1 MLQLR
6 TMPSAPRSSRWSGAA
21 GCQGILVYTD
31 NGIADP
37 WLVAQLI
44 IQSTHALSPLVAVQP
59 VYMSPYAAAE
69 MVATLG
75 HLHGRRVDLNMVDI
89 PRSPDDLHHTNL
101 VFERV
106 GASVAV

>member
-21 GCQGILVYTD
+21 GCQGIV
-31 NGIADP
+31 
-37 WLVAQLI
+37 
-44 IQSTHALSPLVAVQP
+44 
-59 VYMSPYAAAE
+59 E
-69 MVATLG
+69 
-75 HLHGRRVDLNMVDI
+75 LNMVDI

-101 VFERV
+101 VFERA